1 MTPTLASAPP
11 AVPTTIPAVPI
22 AGAEQAAL
30 EALAAAPPATILVV
44 SDLHLSAGR
53 DPATGRFDRIEN
65 FFADEAFA
73 RFLEHYRP
81 AAADGALLVL
91 NGDTL
96 DFLRVVATP
105 LSARELDAW
114 RSRLAALGVATTSA
128 GLAAS
133 IDDKERRY
141 GLGTEDFK
149 CVWKLDEIAAG
160 HGQFFAALAGWVAA
174 GGRMLVVKGNHDVE
188 LHWPLVR
195 LAIRRML
202 GAAAGG
208 VGPGSVVFCDD
219 FVRLA
224 NVFLEHGHAYE
235 TATRVEGTPT
245 LVVKQDGREV
255 ETIRLPSGSFV
266 NRYLINSAEDIYP
279 FLDNARPLNKSIRLI
294 LRRHPFRALLL
305 VPPAFQLIRKSL
317 RISGGS
323 TARSVLLLLNILGPL
338 VGILLVGL
346 VLYFGRVFEVV
357 RTLLPKYGMWLSLLG
372 AALPYLMS
380 AIADW
385 LPAKRGKVME
395 DEFSDLAYHALAARR
410 PAAPRTVLY
419 AAYGHTH
426 TMDVQLVPAR
436 NGVPTVLYLNTGT
449 WTPLYIDDRP
459 DLIGRTFRPFLRF
472 ALGAGGEYRHEYL
485 QWNDEAG
492 VADPIE
498 ILGPV
503 RRSGS
508 QGAAV
513 IREPEPPQPAEA
525 GNTAPAVGP

>member
-1 MTPTLASAPP
+1 MTPPATAVPP
-11 AVPTTIPAVPI
+11 AAPTIPAVPI
-22 AGAEQAAL
+22 AGIEQAAL
-30 EALAAAPPATILVV
+30 EALAAHPPQTVLVA

-81 AAADGALLVL
+81 EAAEGALLVL

-105 LSARELDAW
+105 LSTREIDVW
-114 RSRLAALGVATTSA
+114 RARLAALGVQMTAA
-128 GLAAS
+128 QLDAS
-133 IDDKERRY
+133 IDAKERRY

-149 CVWKLDEIAAG
+149 CVWKMDEIAAG
-160 HGQFFAALAGWVAA
+160 HRQFFDGLAGWLAA

-188 LHWPLVR
+188 FHWPLVR
-195 LAIRRML
+195 LAFRRML

-208 VGPGSVVFCDD
+208 TGPGSVVFCDD

-224 NVFLEHGHAYE
+224 NVHLEHGHQYE
-235 TATRVEGTPT
+235 TPTRVEGPPT
-245 LVVKQDGREV
+245 VTVEQDGRQV

-279 FLDNARPLNKSIRLI
+279 FLDNARPLKKSIRLI
-294 LRRHPFRALLL
+294 LRQHPVKALSLVLPAYHLIRRSWKISPSSFGRSLL
-305 VPPAFQLIRKSL
+305 VLVN
-317 RISGGS
+317 
-323 TARSVLLLLNILGPL
+323 VLAPL
-338 VGILLVGL
+338 VGILVVG
-346 VLYFGRVFEVV
+346 VILYFG
-357 RTLLPKYGMWLSLLG
+357 LLLVAAQSFLAKYGMWLSLLG
-372 AALPYLMS
+372 VALPYLMS

-385 LPAKRGKVME
+385 LPKKKGTVMD
-395 DEFSDLAYHALAARR
+395 DEFSDLAYKALAARR
-410 PAAPRTVLY
+410 PPAARTILY
-419 AAYGHTH
+419 AVYGHTH
-426 TMDVQLVPAR
+426 TMDVQLVPVR
-436 NGVPTVLYLNTGT
+436 DGVPSILYLNTGT

-472 ALGAGGEYRHEYL
+472 TLGAGGEYRHQYL
-485 QWNDEAG
+485 QWNDERG

-503 RRSGS
+503 RRSG
-508 QGAAV
+508 AAGV
-513 IREPEPPQPAEA
+513 QVTREPEPAQPAEA
-525 GNTAPAVGP
+525 GNAAPAVGP